1 MLQGDDAN
9 DLVKHLPAASTFAGY
24 RLTPVEFEK
33 DDDTNHHIDF
43 ITAASNLR
51 AMNYSI
57 SIASRYQTKQIAGKI
72 IPAIATTTSLVTGLV
87 CLELYKVIDGKN
99 KLEDYKNG
107 FVNLALP
114 FFGFSEPITA
124 KKNKYNETEWTLWD
138 RIEFKKEPTL
148 QEFVDM
154 FKKEHNLD
162 VSMVSQDTS
171 LLWSSFLPKA
181 KVSQGLYKRVIYDV

>member
-1 MLQGDDAN
+1 MN
-9 DLVKHLPAASTFAGY
+9 
-24 RLTPVEFEK
+24 PVEFEK

-51 AMNYSI
+51 AMNYNI
-57 SIASRYQTKQIAGKI
+57 PIASRHQTKQIAGKI

-87 CLELYKVIDGKN
+87 CLELYKIIDRKN
-99 KLEDYKNG
+99 KLEEYKNG

-114 FFGFSEPITA
+114 FFGFSEPIAA
-124 KKNKYNETEWTLWD
+124 KKSKYSNTEWTLWD

-148 QEFVDM
+148 QEFVDS
-154 FKKEHNLD
+154 FQKDHNLE

-181 KVSQGLYKRVIYDV
+181 KVGYGFCVWNIH